1 VFASQESRRWYR
13 ENEQRLLDLVVT
25 AAPQLTGPS
34 LLPGWGR
41 ADVVAHLI
49 GNAWG
54 LSRLVDWAA
63 TGVVNPMY
71 PDRAARAAQIADL
84 ATRPAGQLRT
94 DLAAASAQLQDSFFA
109 LTPAQLAH
117 PIRNGRDD
125 DCVGADIA
133 WMRAREAAVHLVD
146 LDIGAGFA
154 DLPEDFLDTMRDE
167 VLGWLGRDDVRDRV
181 PAVEIH
187 VGDRDQI
194 VRLGPPRPNPA
205 IIEAD
210 SAQLVAWLQ
219 GRPAPAGTSRAGWP
233 QLPPWL

>member
-1 VFASQESRRWYR
+1 VFAAAESPRWYR

-25 AAPQLTGPS
+25 AAPELTGPS

-54 LSRLVDWAA
+54 LNRLVDWAA

-71 PDRAARAAQIADL
+71 PDPAARAAQIADL
-84 ATRPAGQLRT
+84 ATRPAAQLRT
-94 DLAAASAQLQDSFFA
+94 DLATASAQLRTSFFA
-109 LTPAQLAH
+109 LTPQQLDH
-117 PIRNGRDD
+117 PIRNGRDEA
-125 DCVGADIA
+125 CVGADIA
-133 WMRAREAAVHLVD
+133 WMRARESAVHLID

-154 DLPEDFLDTMRDE
+154 DLPEDFLDAMRDE
-167 VLGWLGRDDVRDRV
+167 VLDWLGRDEVRDRV
-181 PAVEIH
+181 PAVEIRLS
-187 VGDRDQI
+187 DRDQL
-194 VRLGPPRPNPA
+194 VRFGPPAPDRA

-219 GRPAPAGTSRAGWP
+219 GRPAPAGSSRDGWP